1 MSAIFKIDSL
11 QLRRVGTF
19 HGSTVHNSAPSSVD
33 GLAGQAW
40 IPGEKACFLR
50 MRKSPS
56 LEHVDI
62 PPIGKHS
69 AYGSTAL
76 PLPPPFHVPQDISLP
91 WRRSLEAS
99 AVLAGPAFGPAGKD
113 IITLNTYS
121 VRNGLNGPMVLRA
134 CHRLENMSSLRH
146 TSIVASPSLN
156 EYPYV
161 VVSPRSRL
169 TACPLPES
177 NESPY
182 GDTLARNLQVLVA
195 LPPLLSKRLLSMHSL
210 STGQLTSAIGDST
223 TDTDPRP
230 RAQALAAKSL
240 TADGDLY
247 LTALGFT
254 PAFGRPGDK
263 SVLVRYCHL
272 FVYSALQPIT
282 LHLRAPHYGGNMH
295 QIFEKFE
302 SSRDHALLMAIFI
315 WRAYGSGRC
324 GTQLGQAS
332 DITFVVANS
341 DDSDAVVAS
350 SPRRCTP
357 QFNLDSLLFDAVS
370 HWPSWLPSTSHIPSR
385 ARSRSIREYTHAATL
400 RLAWSPSN
408 SKTDIPYAAS
418 RRIHLTVDIDF
429 DLMECMLSN
438 ASVTDLSSGLIFS
451 VISGI
456 VGTGATS
463 SSPPSPLPIFSSEH
477 SAADRDADLTEHG
490 FTHALGRLGDV
501 SLSSPNSG

>member
-99 AVLAGPAFGPAGKD
+99 AVLAGPAFGPAGK
-113 IITLNTYS
+113 
-121 VRNGLNGPMVLRA
+121 G
-134 CHRLENMSSLRH
+134 ERH
-146 TSIVASPSLN
+146 
-156 EYPYV
+156 
-161 VVSPRSRL
+161 
-169 TACPLPES
+169 
-177 NESPY
+177 
-182 GDTLARNLQVLVA
+182 
-195 LPPLLSKRLLSMHSL
+195 
-210 STGQLTSAIGDST
+210 
-223 TDTDPRP
+223 
-230 RAQALAAKSL
+230 
-240 TADGDLY
+240 
-247 LTALGFT
+247 
-254 PAFGRPGDK
+254 
-263 SVLVRYCHL
+263 
-272 FVYSALQPIT
+272 
-282 LHLRAPHYGGNMH
+282 HLRTPTFTA
-295 QIFEKFE
+295 
-302 SSRDHALLMAIFI
+302 SSR
-315 WRAYGSGRC
+315 
-324 GTQLGQAS
+324 
-332 DITFVVANS
+332 
-341 DDSDAVVAS
+341 S

-418 RRIHLTVDIDF
+418 RRMHLTVDIDF

-477 SAADRDADLTEHG
+477 SAADRDADLTEPG